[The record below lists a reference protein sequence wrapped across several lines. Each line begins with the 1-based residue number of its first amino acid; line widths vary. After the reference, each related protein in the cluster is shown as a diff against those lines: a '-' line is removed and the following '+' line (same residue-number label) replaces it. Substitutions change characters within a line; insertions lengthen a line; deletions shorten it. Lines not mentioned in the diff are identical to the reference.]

1 MAEPLSNPRPARS
14 GFAFLLLILV
24 VLVTGSC
31 HFPLH
36 RKTNQKDDQGRR
48 TGRWI
53 NYWNDS
59 LKIKMYDGYFRED
72 RETRTCRFYHYN
84 GKISARFR
92 YGRNHI
98 KVKFWEPDGRVI
110 QKGRSIL
117 ILTSDSVA
125 YYYHGKWKFYD
136 GDEKLVRESVFTK
149 GRETLLLKERDSAGR
164 LIRHRPPLRID

>member
-1 MAEPLSNPRPARS
+1 MAEPVCFPRPARLA
-14 GFAFLLLILV
+14 FAFLPLLLV
-24 VLVTGSC
+24 MLVAGSC

-36 RKTNQKDDQGRR
+36 RTTNQKDAQGRR

-59 LKIKMYDGYFRED
+59 LKIKMYDGYFKDD

-84 GKISARFR
+84 GKVSARFR
-92 YGRNHI
+92 YRGNHI
-98 KVKFWEPDGRVI
+98 NVKFWEPDGRVI

-117 ILTSDSVA
+117 ILTPDSVA

-136 GDEKLVRESVFTK
+136 ENERLIRESVFDR
-149 GRETLLLKERDSAGR
+149 GRETWLLKERDSCGR
-164 LIRHRPPLRID
+164 LVWHRPPRRID